1 MRPLQRKIWQHLTL
15 LHMHSF
21 QPSNL
26 TFGNPSWRCT
36 GKDPKRYMFKAIL
49 AVLFIKAKVWRNPMS
64 VDRGLLRSPQKSH
77 NKGAWAGGSLLAILD
92 ALQDPLLSEQS
103 KVKKNVHNRHHLC
116 KKGVNVTVCL
126 LVFSKGNN
134 GRTKWKIKKS
144 IVYAGKKSRR
154 GGQWGCPKYILP
166 YSSDFR
172 TNYCLQFKAKLRN
185 K

>member
-1 MRPLQRKIWQHLTL
+1 
-15 LHMHSF
+15 
-21 QPSNL
+21 
-26 TFGNPSWRCT
+26 
-36 GKDPKRYMFKAIL
+36 
-49 AVLFIKAKVWRNPMS
+49 MS
-64 VDRGLLRSPQKSH
+64 VDRGLVRSPQKSH

-116 KKGVNVTVCL
+116 KKGVNVTVCS

-154 GGQWGCPKYILP
+154 GGGSEVAPNTSYLIVLTLEPTTVYNSKQ
-166 YSSDFR
+166 
-172 TNYCLQFKAKLRN
+172 N
-185 K
+185 